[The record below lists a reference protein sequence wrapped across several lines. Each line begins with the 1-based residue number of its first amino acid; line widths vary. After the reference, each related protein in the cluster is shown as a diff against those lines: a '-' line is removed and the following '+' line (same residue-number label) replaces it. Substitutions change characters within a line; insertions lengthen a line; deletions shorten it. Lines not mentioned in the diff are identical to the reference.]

1 MTARAFI
8 TGVSGFTL
16 TANERAFLREAEPW
30 GFILFGRNIRTPA
43 QVTKLVAECREVV
56 GTHAPVLIDQEGGR
70 VQRLGH
76 PHWPYYPSGSIYGR
90 IYDRDVAKGLAAAG
104 LGARLIASDLMALGI
119 DVDCLP
125 IADVPARGANAVIGD
140 RAYGRTPEAV
150 AAIGG
155 AVAAGLLAGGVLPVL
170 KHIPGHGRA
179 RADSHERLPVV
190 KASREELEPR
200 DFAAFQPLSKLP
212 MGMTAHVVFSDIDP
226 LAPATTSAT
235 MVREVIRGFI
245 GFQGLLMSDDIAM
258 GALSGTPAERT
269 QAALAAGC
277 DVVLHCNGKLAEMR
291 AVAAHAPK
299 LAGKALK
306 RANAALA
313 MRARA
318 GGVRSRRGP
327 QDLRRADRRR
337 SAGDGPPRCAP
348 PGPQDA
354 GPRRAAAR
362 TQRTQEAVVTEDA
375 AFEAEFKERAPDEPA
390 LVVDVEGFEGPLD
403 LLLMLARQQKVDL
416 AKISILALADQYLAF
431 IEEARR
437 LRLELAADYLVM
449 AAWLAYL
456 KSRLLLPE
464 TAAPEGMSAEDMA
477 NALALRLKRLEAIRD
492 AAQKLFERPQLDR
505 DVFVRGQPEPIAHI
519 RHPQWTATLYD
530 LLTAYASQRQ
540 KTALSHVRMAKR
552 AVWSLAEAREALERL
567 VGAATRLD
575 THRRLPDCL
584 YGRAVAARDRAGVE
598 LCLRARAGA
607 RGRGGNPP
615 AGGVRAALHAQA

>member
-16 TANERAFLREAEPW
+16 TANERRFLREAEPW

-43 QVTKLVAECREVV
+43 QVIKLVAECREVV

-70 VQRLGH
+70 VQRLGP
-76 PHWPYYPSGSIYGR
+76 PHWPYYPSGSVYGR

-190 KASREELEPR
+190 KTPREELEPR

-258 GALSGTPAERT
+258 GALSGTTAERT

-277 DVVLHCNGKLAEMR
+277 DVVLHCNGKLGEMR
-291 AVAAHAPK
+291 EVAAHAPR
-299 LAGKALK
+299 LAGEALK
-306 RANAALA
+306 RADAALA
-313 MRARA
+313 MRHEPEEFDRAEGRKTFAALLAAGRPVMAHRAARRPA
-318 GGVRSRRGP
+318 RKTPGRVVKPLGRNGR
-327 QDLRRADRRR
+327 RRR
-337 SAGDGPPRCAP
+337 S
-348 PGPQDA
+348 
-354 GPRRAAAR
+354 
-362 TQRTQEAVVTEDA
+362 
-375 AFEAEFKERAPDEPA
+375 
-390 LVVDVEGFEGPLD
+390 
-403 LLLMLARQQKVDL
+403 
-416 AKISILALADQYLAF
+416 
-431 IEEARR
+431 
-437 LRLELAADYLVM
+437 
-449 AAWLAYL
+449 
-456 KSRLLLPE
+456 
-464 TAAPEGMSAEDMA
+464 
-477 NALALRLKRLEAIRD
+477 
-492 AAQKLFERPQLDR
+492 
-505 DVFVRGQPEPIAHI
+505 
-519 RHPQWTATLYD
+519 
-530 LLTAYASQRQ
+530 
-540 KTALSHVRMAKR
+540 
-552 AVWSLAEAREALERL
+552 
-567 VGAATRLD
+567 
-575 THRRLPDCL
+575 
-584 YGRAVAARDRAGVE
+584 
-598 LCLRARAGA
+598 
-607 RGRGGNPP
+607 
-615 AGGVRAALHAQA
+615 